1 MHKIYLSL
9 LISSLCYAQSV
20 NFDEILEQTLKNSK
34 DLQEQKL
41 NIDTTK
47 YQLAVMVP
55 FGYRTNPQPIKFR
68 LSPKEV
74 VAYI

>member
-20 NFDEILEQTLKNSK
+20 NFDQILEQTLKNSK

-41 NIDTTK
+41 NIDTSKLRSEEHTSEL
-47 YQLAVMVP
+47 QSQ
-55 FGYRTNPQPIKFR
+55 R
-68 LSPKEV
+68 
-74 VAYI
+74 